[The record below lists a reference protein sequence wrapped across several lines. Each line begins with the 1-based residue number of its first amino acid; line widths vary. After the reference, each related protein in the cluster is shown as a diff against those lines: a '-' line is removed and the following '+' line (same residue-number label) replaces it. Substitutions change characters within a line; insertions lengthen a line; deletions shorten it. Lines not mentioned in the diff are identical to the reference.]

1 MRSKSPRVLLL
12 RLREK
17 QDNVLM
23 PFLNGSLVDKA
34 DDSSSKLKVLFF
46 AEGLGVTTDQEIS
59 PNETPLLPK

>member
-1 MRSKSPRVLLL
+1 MRSESPRALLL

-23 PFLNGSLVDKA
+23 PFLNGSLVGKA
-34 DDSSSKLKVLFF
+34 DDSSSKLNSFF

-59 PNETPLLPK
+59 PNEIV